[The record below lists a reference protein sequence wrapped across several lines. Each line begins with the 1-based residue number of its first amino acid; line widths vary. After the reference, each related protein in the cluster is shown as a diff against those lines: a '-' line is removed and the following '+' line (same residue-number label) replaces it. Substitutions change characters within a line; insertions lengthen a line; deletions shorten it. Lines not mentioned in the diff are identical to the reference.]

1 MALESELPPIRKIK
15 LLADWGGPF
24 PIQNRHLKLAAERFG
39 FGEKVIHFL
48 DLFPQTAVFRTRNDF
63 IHQCEVV
70 EAFIR
75 AKQEM
80 PTELIDL
87 LQKPDTTPAQSFAI
101 DT

>member
-1 MALESELPPIRKIK
+1 MALESELPPIRK
-15 LLADWGGPF
+15 LRDLAEWGGPF

-39 FGEKVIHFL
+39 LGEKVINFL
-48 DLFPQTAVFRTRNDF
+48 DLFPQTATFQSRNDF

-80 PTELIDL
+80 PSELIDL
-87 LQKPDTTPAQSFAI
+87 LQKPGASPMQSFA
-101 DT
+101 

>member
-1 MALESELPPIRKIK
+1 MALESELPPIRKLK

-39 FGEKVIHFL
+39 FGEQVTKFL
-48 DLFPQTAVFRTRNDF
+48 ELFPNTAVFQTRKDF

-87 LQKPDTTPAQSFAI
+87 LQKPGTSPMQSFAI